1 MNNKLVLDRGTK
13 QYIWDKHEID
23 LIHNYFWNKYNVDID
38 YLYKWKQSYAV
49 YSPQFY
55 WDVYQLLNTI
65 HFTWDTYELK
75 EITGH
80 LWNTYTVNETS
91 TYNWTKYVTKQTTK
105 YYWDRYTLSNAVH
118 NWYKYEYKTL
128 YNFYVKYALNSINRY
143 LNLKYEYL
151 TFYNINPDTNNGS
164 TQYSDYHTISD
175 NRMCPRIMSTL
186 VDLDLSQFNS
196 IVLCEEPRINAYPNV
211 NMVNV
216 VDIPTATWRYEVSK
230 VNSSIYYPA
239 SYSSLVTAAENTPTK
254 CCIFTRIN
262 DVEDKTC
269 YYIML
274 GGLTKF
280 TNNTLNNVVKVETM
294 YNPDMYYTP
303 EDRTA
308 AHFIPPVVGFP
319 TRAVSTT
326 EKSDIDR
333 YHVECWNKLSKDSSI
348 GEYLTDLKLG
358 ENYDGILDE
367 KLDMEDANYYPLGIL
382 PESHPW
388 AGYVVERTEHQ
399 EVGKYIGYVTNSN
412 INAYPKAGVQGSYYY
427 VYKFSNGDKTFV
439 NTIETTVPNAYE
451 DNKYNTED
459 GYYYKFNKSVVEY
472 EKTNQIADY
481 VSSNNINDYPRDG
494 VQDDYWYV
502 LTDTITNQE
511 KGTLTG
517 EIFSVDSNTYP
528 QDGVQDNVWYEYTG
542 SSTTHEKGDPT
553 GNSVESTDGTAH
565 PESGPQNGV
574 WYESTGNYTTQSKG
588 SHIEQ
593 VSSTSKDTYPQ
604 DGIQGDYWYTYN
616 REAEGYT
623 KGEPT
628 GTIVSSSDA
637 AAYPN
642 NGRLA
647 ADGFWYESIEPETSE
662 KKGSLIGSI
671 SANSPDAYPQN
682 GIKDN
687 YWYVYDYEGE
697 PTKVAGAFIEKVHS
711 TSKNEYPAN
720 AISGDYW
727 YIYQGEGILPF
738 IITDS
743 ELYGGVKY
751 KSYIN
756 TEADWRAGTV
766 SSASIE
772 FTTSV
777 PMVLGDEI
785 QYFKRYS
792 RDNSWS
798 YVDNYIV
805 DEVIKTPYQDVY
817 KVVAYDYITL
827 FDVYVDEW
835 LKTLTYPITIQ
846 NLYTQLVS
854 HIQTT
859 SGKDLSVLKTD
870 IGTNGSIEVLHG
882 FEGVNITGRQILQ
895 FIAEATGRC
904 VGMRSTEANRY
915 IDVQAWGDA
924 GTFNSVP
931 SNRVSLNMS
940 EYEIAAP
947 TKVVVRTT
955 EDDVGGSAGS
965 GTEGY
970 DVVGNPLFYGVS
982 QTTLN
987 TAAAGI
993 LSEMTPT
1000 HNFHNGTIEMLQD
1013 YDIPINSWFR
1023 IYAADGTTDLGY
1035 FLAMGKE
1042 FDGKGV
1048 KYTCDGKATRDTQA
1062 SNQNSEIIALLG
1074 KYNELKSS
1082 IDENSA
1088 TIVDLTKGQSSI
1100 TQRVDSISTSVSD
1113 LQGNQSSITQTVDS
1127 LNSKVTAQGNKVN
1140 SLESEINQTA
1150 EEISLKVSK
1159 NEIISAINLS
1169 TESIDISS
1177 DKINLTGYITA
1188 SDLKTGGATTINGS
1202 NITTGTISAD
1212 RINLTG
1218 AISWGDLDSNVQSEI
1233 QAGGGGGLN
1242 EDEVNTLITSKLV
1255 SSPTIAGGKFA
1266 DLNKKNYLKM
1276 GSSSDN
1282 SVGYLNHYFTP
1293 YSTSEPVCVMGYQQ
1307 GQLPNWTLAPYN
1319 IPILGFAR
1327 QSSTAGTT
1335 ALIGTWDFSGA
1346 TVRGLNVSGDVNVVP
1361 VWG

>member
-13 QYIWDKHEID
+13 QYVWDKHEID
-23 LIHNYFWNKYNVDID
+23 VIHNYFWNKYNVDID

-55 WDVYQLLNTI
+55 WDVYQLLNTV

-75 EITGH
+75 EVAAYY
-80 LWNTYTVNETS
+80 WNTYEVNTETTYFWNRYKSVIFYNWKVYPDNNFNVKWDKYKIQKTNYNYKYKWALNDIRKYAVFMNDNTTFENVQTDNPEREWIIYDQHKDVLPSGMVPSYSFTIADLDVNTVDSIGVSTSAPLYAYPESGTPTISDIPNTKWRYEINTYTGGTFTVDNLAEITTFIKSRRGWDIIKVKLNGAILKNVYYIYVLGISKVENSIIKNLFKVELDFEPDVYYTPNFNNNSYGEYPRIFRGTYWKEFAPWTVIDCSSLIAANGGQITDIRAANEYTIYNEDVNETTTISRTEGLVTTPDGESFFHSKYGLIRVLDSSETIKGDYIGIVSS
-91 TYNWTKYVTKQTTK
+91 TDMNAYPLSGAQDG
-105 YYWDRYTLSNAVH
+105 YW
-118 NWYKYEYKTL
+118 YEYKEAT
-128 YNFYVKYALNSINRY
+128 YTGEGSYISTVNSP
-143 LNLKYEYL
+143 
-151 TFYNINPDTNNGS
+151 NPD
-164 TQYSDYHTISD
+164 
-175 NRMCPRIMSTL
+175 
-186 VDLDLSQFNS
+186 
-196 IVLCEEPRINAYPNV
+196 AYPP
-211 NMVNV
+211 
-216 VDIPTATWRYEVSK
+216 I
-230 VNSSIYYPA
+230 SIQ
-239 SYSSLVTAAENTPTK
+239 
-254 CCIFTRIN
+254 
-262 DVEDKTC
+262 
-269 YYIML
+269 
-274 GGLTKF
+274 
-280 TNNTLNNVVKVETM
+280 
-294 YNPDMYYTP
+294 PD
-303 EDRTA
+303 
-308 AHFIPPVVGFP
+308 G
-319 TRAVSTT
+319 
-326 EKSDIDR
+326 
-333 YHVECWNKLSKDSSI
+333 HVYVFDSSGPSK
-348 GEYLTDLKLG
+348 GEYIDTVSSSSSSA
-358 ENYDGILDE
+358 YPSDGIQG
-367 KLDMEDANYYPLGIL
+367 NYWYT
-382 PESHPW
+382 
-388 AGYVVERTEHQ
+388 Y
-399 EVGKYIGYVTNSN
+399 KNS
-412 INAYPKAGVQGSYYY
+412 
-427 VYKFSNGDKTFV
+427 
-439 NTIETTVPNAYE
+439 ETT
-451 DNKYNTED
+451 T
-459 GYYYKFNKSVVEY
+459 S
-472 EKTNQIADY
+472 
-481 VSSNNINDYPRDG
+481 
-494 VQDDYWYV
+494 
-502 LTDTITNQE
+502 
-511 KGTLTG
+511 KGTLLG
-517 EIFSVDSNTYP
+517 QVSSADSNAYP
-528 QDGVQDNVWYEYTG
+528 QDGIQNNIWYEYTG
-542 SSTTHEKGDPT
+542 SSTTQGKGEPT
-553 GNSVESTDGTAH
+553 GNSIESTDGTAY

-593 VSSTSKDTYPQ
+593 VSSTSQNAYPQ

-616 REAEGYT
+616 RETEGYS

-662 KKGSLIGSI
+662 KKGSLIGSV
-671 SANSPDAYPQN
+671 SANSMDTYPQD

-697 PTKVAGAFIEKVHS
+697 PTKVAGAFIEKVYS
-711 TSKNEYPAN
+711 TSQNEYPSN

-727 YIYQGEGILPF
+727 YIYQGNGILPF
-738 IITDS
+738 TITDA
-743 ELYGGVKY
+743 ELYGGIKY

-805 DEVIKTPYQDVY
+805 DEVVKTPYQDVY

-859 SGKDLSVLKTD
+859 SGKDLSVFKTN
-870 IGTNGSIEVLHG
+870 IGTNGSIQVLHG

-915 IDVQAWGDA
+915 IDVQAWGEA

-982 QTTLN
+982 QATLN

-993 LSEMTPT
+993 LSEMTPA

-1048 KYTCDGKATRDTQA
+1048 KYTCEGKATRDTQP

-1100 TQRVDSISTSVSD
+1100 NQRVDTISTSVSD

-1127 LNSKVTAQGNKVN
+1127 LSSKVTAQGNKVN

-1150 EEISLKVSK
+1150 QEISLKVSK

-1169 TESIDISS
+1169 TESVDISS

-1188 SDLKTGGATTINGS
+1188 TDLRTGGATTINGS

-1233 QAGGGGGLN
+1233 TAGGGGGLN
-1242 EDEVNTLITSKLV
+1242 EDEVNTLITDKLV
-1255 SSPTIAGGKFA
+1255 RSPTIAGGKF
-1266 DLNKKNYLKM
+1266 KNLSQTTWIEIGNSKPYYGLILK
-1276 GSSSDN
+1276 SN
-1282 SVGYLNHYFTP
+1282 SFPNGMFGVYDGDVYVTSFSGKNDYTFLITDGETNTSTP
-1293 YSTSEPVCVMGYQQ
+1293 Q
-1307 GQLPNWTLAPYN
+1307 
-1319 IPILGFAR
+1319 
-1327 QSSTAGTT
+1327 
-1335 ALIGTWDFSGA
+1335 GTWDFSGA
-1346 TVRGLNVSGDVNVVP
+1346 TVRGLNVSGGNVVP

>member
-23 LIHNYFWNKYNVDID
+23 VIHNYFWNKYNVDID

-55 WDVYQLLNTI
+55 WDVYQLLNTV

-75 EITGH
+75 EVAAYY
-80 LWNTYTVNETS
+80 WNTYEVNTET
-91 TYNWTKYVTKQTTK
+91 TYF
-105 YYWDRYTLSNAVH
+105 WDRYKLGTTYYWRVYADNSFNVKWDKYAAEGTFNYKYKWALNDIRKYAVFSKFCQIRFNNVQTDEPERNYIYYNNYKNVLPSGMAPSYSFTISDLDVSTVDSIGVSYIIELDAFPESGTPTIVDIPNNKWRYSINTITIKTFTVDNLAEITAYIKENPGFYIIKVNLNGTLLKNIYYLYVQGISKVENSIIKNLFKVEFDFDPDIYYTPGFNTNHYGEYPNACAGTYWEKDNRYIYIDCSSLIAANGGQITDIRDDSYHTIYNKSLNETTTTPQTEGLVTTVDNKDITYSKYGLIRVLDSFEGTKGDYIGTVSNTDMNAYPLSGVRDGY
-118 NWYKYEYKTL
+118 WYEYKEAT
-128 YNFYVKYALNSINRY
+128 YTGEGSYISTVNN
-143 LNLKYEYL
+143 
-151 TFYNINPDTNNGS
+151 TNPDT
-164 TQYSDYHTISD
+164 YPPISIQPD
-175 NRMCPRIMSTL
+175 GHVYIFDSSGPSKGEY
-186 VDLDLSQFNS
+186 VDVVSS
-196 IVLCEEPRINAYPNV
+196 SSSSAYP
-211 NMVNV
+211 
-216 VDIPTATWRYEVSK
+216 
-230 VNSSIYYPA
+230 
-239 SYSSLVTAAENTPTK
+239 
-254 CCIFTRIN
+254 
-262 DVEDKTC
+262 
-269 YYIML
+269 
-274 GGLTKF
+274 
-280 TNNTLNNVVKVETM
+280 
-294 YNPDMYYTP
+294 
-303 EDRTA
+303 
-308 AHFIPPVVGFP
+308 
-319 TRAVSTT
+319 
-326 EKSDIDR
+326 SD
-333 YHVECWNKLSKDSSI
+333 
-348 GEYLTDLKLG
+348 
-358 ENYDGILDE
+358 
-367 KLDMEDANYYPLGIL
+367 
-382 PESHPW
+382 
-388 AGYVVERTEHQ
+388 
-399 EVGKYIGYVTNSN
+399 
-412 INAYPKAGVQGSYYY
+412 GVQG
-427 VYKFSNGDKTFV
+427 
-439 NTIETTVPNAYE
+439 
-451 DNKYNTED
+451 
-459 GYYYKFNKSVVEY
+459 
-472 EKTNQIADY
+472 
-481 VSSNNINDYPRDG
+481 
-494 VQDDYWYV
+494 DYWY
-502 LTDTITNQE
+502 TYKNSEITNTS
-511 KGTLTG
+511 KGTPLGQVSST
-517 EIFSVDSNTYP
+517 DNNAYP
-528 QDGVQDNVWYEYTG
+528 QDGIQDNVWYEYTG
-542 SSTTHEKGDPT
+542 SGTTQGKGEPT
-553 GNSVESTDGTAH
+553 GNSVESTDGTAY
-565 PESGPQNGV
+565 PESGIQNGV

-593 VSSTSKDTYPQ
+593 VSSTSRDTYPE
-604 DGIQGDYWYTYN
+604 DGPQGNYWYTYN
-616 REAEGYT
+616 RETEGYT

-628 GTIVSSSDA
+628 GTIVSSGDA

-671 SANSPDAYPQN
+671 SANSLDTYPQN
-682 GIKDN
+682 GIQGD

-697 PTKVAGAFIEKVHS
+697 PTKVAGVFIEKVYS
-711 TSKNEYPAN
+711 TSQNEYPSN
-720 AISGDYW
+720 AIRGDYW
-727 YIYQGEGILPF
+727 YIYQGNGILPF
-738 IITDS
+738 TITDA

-805 DEVIKTPYQDVY
+805 DEVVKTPYQDVY

-859 SGKDLSVLKTD
+859 SGKDLSVFKTN
-870 IGTNGSIEVLHG
+870 IGANGSIEVLHG

-895 FIAEATGRC
+895 FIAEAAGRC

-915 IDVQAWGDA
+915 IDVQAWGEA

-955 EDDVGGSAGS
+955 EDDVGGSAGN

-993 LSEMTPT
+993 LSEMTPA

-1100 TQRVDSISTSVSD
+1100 TQRVDSI
-1113 LQGNQSSITQTVDS
+1113 
-1127 LNSKVTAQGNKVN
+1127 NSKVTAQDNKVTN
-1140 SLESEINQTA
+1140 LESEINQTA
-1150 EEISLKVSK
+1150 QEISLKVSK
-1159 NEIISAINLS
+1159 DEIISAINLS

-1188 SDLKTGGATTINGS
+1188 TDLRTGGATTINGS

-1276 GSSSDN
+1276 GASSDN
-1282 SVGYLNHYFTP
+1282 RVGYLNHYFTP

-1307 GQLPNWTLAPYN
+1307 GTLPNWVLAPYN
-1319 IPILGFAR
+1319 VPVLAFAR
-1327 QSSTAGTT
+1327 QDSTSGTT
-1335 ALIGTWDFSGA
+1335 AAMGKWDFSGA
-1346 TVRGLNVSGDVNVVP
+1346 TVSGLNVSGGGNVVP

>member
-1 MNNKLVLDRGTK
+1 MNAYPLSGVRDG
-13 QYIWDKHEID
+13 
-23 LIHNYFWNKYNVDID
+23 
-38 YLYKWKQSYAV
+38 
-49 YSPQFY
+49 Y
-55 WDVYQLLNTI
+55 W
-65 HFTWDTYELK
+65 
-75 EITGH
+75 
-80 LWNTYTVNETS
+80 
-91 TYNWTKYVTKQTTK
+91 
-105 YYWDRYTLSNAVH
+105 
-118 NWYKYEYKTL
+118 YEYKEAT
-128 YNFYVKYALNSINRY
+128 YTGEGSYISTVNSP
-143 LNLKYEYL
+143 
-151 TFYNINPDTNNGS
+151 NPD
-164 TQYSDYHTISD
+164 
-175 NRMCPRIMSTL
+175 
-186 VDLDLSQFNS
+186 
-196 IVLCEEPRINAYPNV
+196 AYPPISIQPDGHV
-211 NMVNV
+211 YVF
-216 VDIPTATWRYEVSK
+216 DYSESSKGEYIDTVS
-230 VNSSIYYPA
+230 
-239 SYSSLVTAAENTPTK
+239 SSLSSEYPSDGAKGDYWYTYKNSEATTSK
-254 CCIFTRIN
+254 GTS
-262 DVEDKTC
+262 
-269 YYIML
+269 L
-274 GGLTKF
+274 GQ
-280 TNNTLNNVVKVETM
+280 
-294 YNPDMYYTP
+294 
-303 EDRTA
+303 
-308 AHFIPPVVGFP
+308 
-319 TRAVSTT
+319 VS
-326 EKSDIDR
+326 S
-333 YHVECWNKLSKDSSI
+333 
-348 GEYLTDLKLG
+348 
-358 ENYDGILDE
+358 
-367 KLDMEDANYYPLGIL
+367 
-382 PESHPW
+382 
-388 AGYVVERTEHQ
+388 
-399 EVGKYIGYVTNSN
+399 TNSN
-412 INAYPKAGVQGSYYY
+412 A
-427 VYKFSNGDKTFV
+427 
-439 NTIETTVPNAYE
+439 
-451 DNKYNTED
+451 
-459 GYYYKFNKSVVEY
+459 
-472 EKTNQIADY
+472 
-481 VSSNNINDYPRDG
+481 
-494 VQDDYWYV
+494 
-502 LTDTITNQE
+502 
-511 KGTLTG
+511 
-517 EIFSVDSNTYP
+517 YP
-528 QDGVQDNVWYEYTG
+528 QDGIQDNIWYEYTNG
-542 SSTTHEKGDPT
+542 GITYEKGEPT
-553 GNSVESTDGTAH
+553 GNSVESTDGTAY
-565 PESGPQNGV
+565 PESGPQDGV

-588 SHIEQ
+588 SHIKQ
-593 VSSTSKDTYPQ
+593 VSSTSRDTYPQ

-616 REAEGYT
+616 HESENYT

-628 GTIVSSSDA
+628 GTIVSSGDA

-671 SANSPDAYPQN
+671 TTNSPDTYPQDSIQDGYWYTYTGEDSHEVRGESTGTQVSSLNRNAYPDDGVKN
-682 GIKDN
+682 G
-687 YWYVYDYEGE
+687 YWYVFNNE
-697 PTKVAGAFIEKVHS
+697 KFIY
-711 TSKNEYPAN
+711 TT
-720 AISGDYW
+720 
-727 YIYQGEGILPF
+727 
-738 IITDS
+738 ITDS
-743 ELYGGVKY
+743 ELYGGIKY

-772 FTTSV
+772 FTTSI

-993 LSEMTPT
+993 LSEMTPA

-1169 TESIDISS
+1169 SESIDISS

-1188 SDLKTGGATTINGS
+1188 TDLRTGGATTINGS

-1233 QAGGGGGLN
+1233 EAGGGGGLN
-1242 EDEVNTLITSKLV
+1242 EDEVNTLITNKLV

-1276 GSSSDN
+1276 GASSDN
-1282 SVGYLNHYFTP
+1282 RVGYLNHYFTP

-1307 GQLPNWTLAPYN
+1307 GQLPNWVLAPYN
-1319 IPILGFAR
+1319 VPILGFAR

-1335 ALIGTWDFSGA
+1335 ALMGTWDFSGA
-1346 TVRGLNVSGDVNVVP
+1346 TVKGLNVGGDVNVVP

>member
-23 LIHNYFWNKYNVDID
+23 VIHNYFWNKYNVDID

-55 WDVYQLLNTI
+55 WDVYQLLNTV

-75 EITGH
+75 EVAAYY
-80 LWNTYTVNETS
+80 WNTYEVNTET
-91 TYNWTKYVTKQTTK
+91 TYF
-105 YYWDRYTLSNAVH
+105 WDRYKLGTTTYYYWRVYADNSFNVKWDKYATESTF
-118 NWYKYEYKTL
+118 NYKYKW
-128 YNFYVKYALNSINRY
+128 ALNDIRKYTIFLTSNTVFTNVQTDDPNRTSIN
-143 LNLKYEYL
+143 
-151 TFYNINPDTNNGS
+151 YN
-164 TQYSDYHTISD
+164 QYKDVLPSGMTPSYSFTIADLDVNTVDGIGMCNIAFLSAYPESGTPTISD
-175 NRMCPRIMSTL
+175 IPNTKWRYELNTNIFKTFTANNLAGLTDYIEGNPTHDIIKVNLNGAILKNINYIYVQGISK
-186 VDLDLSQFNS
+186 VENS
-196 IVLCEEPRINAYPNV
+196 IIKNLFKIELDFDPDIYYTPNFNNNSYGEYPNSFYGTYWQKEVFSWMIGIDCSSLIAANGGQITDIKASHNNSIYNEILNETTTGPQTEGLITKVDSASLYYSQYGLIRVLYSFEGTKGKYIGTVSSTDINAYPLSGV
-211 NMVNV
+211 R
-216 VDIPTATWRYEVSK
+216 DGYWYEYKEATYTGEGSYIST
-230 VNSSIYYPA
+230 VNSPNSDAYPPISIQ
-239 SYSSLVTAAENTPTK
+239 
-254 CCIFTRIN
+254 
-262 DVEDKTC
+262 
-269 YYIML
+269 
-274 GGLTKF
+274 
-280 TNNTLNNVVKVETM
+280 
-294 YNPDMYYTP
+294 PD
-303 EDRTA
+303 
-308 AHFIPPVVGFP
+308 G
-319 TRAVSTT
+319 
-326 EKSDIDR
+326 
-333 YHVECWNKLSKDSSI
+333 HVYVFDSSGPSK
-348 GEYLTDLKLG
+348 GEYIDTVSSSSSSA
-358 ENYDGILDE
+358 YPSDGI
-367 KLDMEDANYYPLGIL
+367 
-382 PESHPW
+382 
-388 AGYVVERTEHQ
+388 
-399 EVGKYIGYVTNSN
+399 
-412 INAYPKAGVQGSYYY
+412 QG
-427 VYKFSNGDKTFV
+427 
-439 NTIETTVPNAYE
+439 
-451 DNKYNTED
+451 
-459 GYYYKFNKSVVEY
+459 
-472 EKTNQIADY
+472 
-481 VSSNNINDYPRDG
+481 
-494 VQDDYWYV
+494 DYWY
-502 LTDTITNQE
+502 TYKNSETTTS
-511 KGTLTG
+511 KGTLLG
-517 EIFSVDSNTYP
+517 QVSSVDSNAYP

-542 SSTTHEKGDPT
+542 SGTTQGKGEPT
-553 GNSVESTDGTAH
+553 GNSVESTDGTAY
-565 PESGPQNGV
+565 PESGPQDGV
-574 WYESTGNYTTQSKG
+574 WYESTGNYTTQTKG
-588 SHIEQ
+588 SYVEQ
-593 VSSTSKDTYPQ
+593 VSSTSQDAYPQ
-604 DGIQGDYWYTYN
+604 DGPQGNYWYTYN

-628 GTIVSSSDA
+628 GTIVSSGDA

-671 SANSPDAYPQN
+671 SANSLDAYPQN
-682 GIKDN
+682 GIQGD

-697 PTKVAGAFIEKVHS
+697 PTKRAGAFIEKVYS
-711 TSKNEYPAN
+711 TSQNEYPAN
-720 AISGDYW
+720 AIRGDYW
-727 YIYQGEGILPF
+727 YIYQGNGILPL

-772 FTTSV
+772 FTTSI

-859 SGKDLSVLKTD
+859 SGKDLSVLKTN

-924 GTFNSVP
+924 GTFDSVP

-955 EDDVGGSAGS
+955 EDDVGGSAGN

-993 LSEMTPT
+993 LSEMTPA

-1113 LQGNQSSITQTVDS
+1113 LQGNQSSITQTVNS
-1127 LNSKVTAQGNKVN
+1127 LNSKVTAQDNKVN

-1150 EEISLKVSK
+1150 QEISLKVSK

-1169 TESIDISS
+1169 TESVDISS

-1188 SDLKTGGATTINGS
+1188 TDLRTGGATTINGS

-1276 GSSSDN
+1276 GASSDN
-1282 SVGYLNHYFTP
+1282 RVGYLNHYFTP
-1293 YSTSEPVCVMGYQQ
+1293 YSTSEPVCVMGYQE
-1307 GQLPNWTLAPYN
+1307 GNLPNWVLAPYN
-1319 IPILGFAR
+1319 VPVLAFAR

-1335 ALIGTWDFSGA
+1335 AAMGKWDFSGA
-1346 TVRGLNVSGDVNVVP
+1346 TVSGLNVSGGGNVVP

>member
-55 WDVYQLLNTI
+55 WDVYQLLNTV
-65 HFTWDTYELK
+65 HFTWDTYGLK
-75 EITGH
+75 EIAAYY
-80 LWNTYTVNETS
+80 WNTYEVNTET
-91 TYNWTKYVTKQTTK
+91 TYF
-105 YYWDRYTLSNAVH
+105 WDRYKLGTTTYYWRVYPDNSFNVTW
-118 NWYKYEYKTL
+118 NKYKIQKTNYNYKYKWAL
-128 YNFYVKYALNSINRY
+128 NNIRKYAMFAYNQLIFENVQTDTGRDYINYFNNRDKLPSGMAPSY
-143 LNLKYEYL
+143 SFTITDLDVSTIDGIGLSS
-151 TFYNINPDTNNGS
+151 PDNFRLRAYPESGTP
-164 TQYSDYHTISD
+164 TISD
-175 NRMCPRIMSTL
+175 MPNTKWRYEFSTSIFKTFTVNNL
-186 VDLDLSQFNS
+186 AEITAYIEGNPKYNIINVNLNGARLKNVYYNYVQGISKVENS
-196 IVLCEEPRINAYPNV
+196 IIKNLFKVELDFEPDVYYTPNFNNNHYGRYPQKFNGTYWKEKYYYWTSIDCSSFIAANGGQITDIKAADVQYSIYNEALNETTRTPLPEGLVTTFDVEDLYKSKYGLIRVLDSFEGTKGDYIGTVSSTDMNAYPLSGV
-211 NMVNV
+211 R
-216 VDIPTATWRYEVSK
+216 DGYWYEFKEATYTGEGSYIST
-230 VNSSIYYPA
+230 VNSPNPDAYPPISIQPDGHVYVFDY
-239 SYSSLVTAAENTPTK
+239 SESSKGEYIDTVSSSLSSEYP
-254 CCIFTRIN
+254 
-262 DVEDKTC
+262 
-269 YYIML
+269 
-274 GGLTKF
+274 
-280 TNNTLNNVVKVETM
+280 
-294 YNPDMYYTP
+294 
-303 EDRTA
+303 
-308 AHFIPPVVGFP
+308 
-319 TRAVSTT
+319 
-326 EKSDIDR
+326 SDGA
-333 YHVECWNKLSKDSSI
+333 K
-348 GEYLTDLKLG
+348 G
-358 ENYDGILDE
+358 
-367 KLDMEDANYYPLGIL
+367 
-382 PESHPW
+382 
-388 AGYVVERTEHQ
+388 
-399 EVGKYIGYVTNSN
+399 
-412 INAYPKAGVQGSYYY
+412 
-427 VYKFSNGDKTFV
+427 
-439 NTIETTVPNAYE
+439 
-451 DNKYNTED
+451 
-459 GYYYKFNKSVVEY
+459 
-472 EKTNQIADY
+472 
-481 VSSNNINDYPRDG
+481 
-494 VQDDYWYV
+494 DYWY
-502 LTDTITNQE
+502 TYKNSEATTS
-511 KGTLTG
+511 KGTSLG
-517 EIFSVDSNTYP
+517 QVSSANSNAYP
-528 QDGVQDNVWYEYTG
+528 QDGIQDNIWYEYTNG
-542 SSTTHEKGDPT
+542 GITYEKGEPT
-553 GNSVESTDGTAH
+553 GNSVESTDGTAY

-588 SHIEQ
+588 SHIKQ
-593 VSSTSKDTYPQ
+593 VSSTSRDTYPQ

-616 REAEGYT
+616 HESENYT

-628 GTIVSSSDA
+628 GTIVSSGDA

-671 SANSPDAYPQN
+671 TTNSPDTYPQDSIQDGYWYTYTGEDSHEVRGESTGTQVSSLNRNAYPDDGVKN
-682 GIKDN
+682 G
-687 YWYVYDYEGE
+687 YWYVFNNE
-697 PTKVAGAFIEKVHS
+697 KFIY
-711 TSKNEYPAN
+711 TT
-720 AISGDYW
+720 
-727 YIYQGEGILPF
+727 
-738 IITDS
+738 ITDS
-743 ELYGGVKY
+743 ELYGGIKY

-772 FTTSV
+772 FTTSI

-924 GTFNSVP
+924 GTFDSVP

-955 EDDVGGSAGS
+955 EDDVGGSAGN

-1113 LQGNQSSITQTVDS
+1113 LQGNQSSITQTVNS

-1188 SDLKTGGATTINGS
+1188 TDLRTGGATTINGS

-1255 SSPTIAGGKFA
+1255 ASPTIAGGKFA
-1266 DLNKKNYLKM
+1266 DLKQKNYLKM

-1293 YSTSEPVCVMGYQQ
+1293 YSTSEPVCVMGYQR
-1307 GQLPNWTLAPYN
+1307 GQLPNWVLAPYN
-1319 IPILGFAR
+1319 VPVLAFAR

-1335 ALIGTWDFSGA
+1335 AAMGTWDFSGA